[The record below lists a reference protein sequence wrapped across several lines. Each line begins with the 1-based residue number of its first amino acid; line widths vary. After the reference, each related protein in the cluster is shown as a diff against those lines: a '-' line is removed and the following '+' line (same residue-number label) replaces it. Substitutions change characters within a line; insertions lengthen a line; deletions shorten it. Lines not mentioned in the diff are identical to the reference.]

1 MHSPEVLK
9 LLQQVLASPVSS
21 SHLVSE
27 EENTSPKRAAT
38 VLDSDDDPGFW
49 GQQVPPDEDLL
60 KQLRFF
66 FPEAL
71 VLAAL
76 DIVDRD
82 GGRWPV
88 LQSEDRE
95 ADENAVVVRYTSPLQ
110 RVQHQVVGTKR
121 NCCVFPSLPTWTD
134 TGVKK
139 YFCDCPAFTLSVL
152 SAESNFMASVL
163 FRPFGQRVGLTGCD
177 NSANTSWLRI
187 WQKN

>member
-1 MHSPEVLK
+1 MHSPEFLK

-21 SHLVSE
+21 SHLMSE

-82 GGRWPV
+82 GGR
-88 LQSEDRE
+88 
-95 ADENAVVVRYTSPLQ
+95 
-110 RVQHQVVGTKR
+110 
-121 NCCVFPSLPTWTD
+121 
-134 TGVKK
+134 
-139 YFCDCPAFTLSVL
+139 
-152 SAESNFMASVL
+152 
-163 FRPFGQRVGLTGCD
+163 
-177 NSANTSWLRI
+177 
-187 WQKN
+187 